1 MSTLVKQMAEQV
13 VSLEKDRDDWKAIA
27 EMNSEIIDRLREE
40 IEDRDLE
47 EASSFYSSVSGRCLW
62 IPIDR

>member
-1 MSTLVKQMAEQV
+1 MNALVKQMAEQV

-47 EASSFYSSVSGRCLW
+47 EAAS
-62 IPIDR
+62 